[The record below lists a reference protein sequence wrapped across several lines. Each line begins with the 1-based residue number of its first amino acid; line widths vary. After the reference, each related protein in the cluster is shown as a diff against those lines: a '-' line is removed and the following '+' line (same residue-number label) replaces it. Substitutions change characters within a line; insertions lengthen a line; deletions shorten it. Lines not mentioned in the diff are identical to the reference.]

1 VGLNA
6 RKRELRQGPLG
17 MILEEKKRKEKKSKS
32 SHPQYRRQDKM
43 NAIKRKL
50 QKRLQYPV
58 FRFTLGMLTGGMLAT
73 LFGVIAFTH

>member
-17 MILEEKKRKEKKSKS
+17 MILEEKKNKS

-43 NAIKRKL
+43 NAIKGKL

-73 LFGVIAFTH
+73 LFGVIALTL